1 MQIHP
6 ANITI
11 MNNKNLFF
19 LLIVALW
26 LLNGTHIYAQA
37 VRIDGLL
44 YTLAKAYRTAG
55 RIVPKS

>member
-1 MQIHP
+1 
-6 ANITI
+6 

-26 LLNGTHIYAQA
+26 LIKGTHIYAQA
-37 VRIDGLL
+37 VRIDGLF
-44 YTLAKAYRTAG
+44 YTLAESYHTAG

>member
-6 ANITI
+6 TNSTI

-37 VRIDGLL
+37 VRIDGLF
-44 YTLAKAYRTAG
+44 YTLAESHHTAG